1 MKKSAQKMNQR
12 KQVKIMDW
20 VLQEEEEDFLMD
32 KTPIELSDILEEE
45 E

>member
-1 MKKSAQKMNQR
+1 MKNRPHAMNQR
-12 KQVKIMDW
+12 KKVKIMDW

-32 KTPIELSDILEEE
+32 KTPIELSGILEEE